1 MEDDYPNE
9 DKKEE
14 KENHKDSESEEE
26 KYNNIIYYDENKNFI
41 KDIYSDSDLFEK
53 NTPGAFILCTNEK
66 SFDLVKN
73 EILNKANTNNNNNRV
88 TFNLIISGNNFEK
101 VINFLNE
108 NKNFDSYIINYCIY
122 SRDKND
128 YSYLKDKYPKLH
140 ENIYRNRKEIIYF
153 ICKTSSKDINPYP
166 IKKVKTFED
175 YEDKYKEK
183 HLKISYFYGDLSPK
197 TYQKYFT
204 LIKELIREEEN
215 SKPDSAIRGF
225 SKFEIKDDI
234 EFLDRLI
241 IREYTSL
248 NYVINLNRWTVDN
261 QLTYYEPIAYFIS
274 RLMYSLNS
282 FASHNN
288 MYCKENQKI
297 LFCGLRIPYTTILQ
311 YERVVGK
318 IIFFPTFI
326 STTEDE
332 KIVINFAGRKQTKLL
347 YQQKFVFSTII
358 YITNLYKNNWVSN
371 AIDIQNESIYMQE
384 KEFVFQPFSFF
395 HVKNVKINISD
406 YTADIYLETIGKK
419 EILEEQI
426 QIGKEIEYNKEENI
440 IQIK

>member
-26 KYNNIIYYDENKNFI
+26 KYNNIIYYDENINFI
-41 KDIYSDSDLFEK
+41 KDIYNDSDLFEK

-73 EILNKANTNNNNNRV
+73 EILNEANTNNNNNRV
-88 TFNLIISGNNFEK
+88 AFNLIISGNNFEK

-128 YSYLKDKYPKLH
+128 YSYLKDKFPKLH
-140 ENIYRNRKEIIYF
+140 VDIYSNKKEIINF

-215 SKPDSAIRGF
+215 SRPDSAIRGF

-248 NYVINLNRWTVDN
+248 NYVI
-261 QLTYYEPIAYFIS
+261 
-274 RLMYSLNS
+274 
-282 FASHNN
+282 
-288 MYCKENQKI
+288 K
-297 LFCGLRIPYTTILQ
+297 
-311 YERVVGK
+311 
-318 IIFFPTFI
+318 
-326 STTEDE
+326 
-332 KIVINFAGRKQTKLL
+332 
-347 YQQKFVFSTII
+347 
-358 YITNLYKNNWVSN
+358 
-371 AIDIQNESIYMQE
+371 
-384 KEFVFQPFSFF
+384 
-395 HVKNVKINISD
+395 
-406 YTADIYLETIGKK
+406 
-419 EILEEQI
+419 
-426 QIGKEIEYNKEENI
+426 
-440 IQIK
+440 

>member
-1 MEDDYPNE
+1 M
-9 DKKEE
+9 
-14 KENHKDSESEEE
+14 
-26 KYNNIIYYDENKNFI
+26 
-41 KDIYSDSDLFEK
+41 
-53 NTPGAFILCTNEK
+53 
-66 SFDLVKN
+66 
-73 EILNKANTNNNNNRV
+73 
-88 TFNLIISGNNFEK
+88 
-101 VINFLNE
+101 
-108 NKNFDSYIINYCIY
+108 
-122 SRDKND
+122 
-128 YSYLKDKYPKLH
+128 
-140 ENIYRNRKEIIYF
+140 
-153 ICKTSSKDINPYP
+153 
-166 IKKVKTFED
+166 
-175 YEDKYKEK
+175 
-183 HLKISYFYGDLSPK
+183 
-197 TYQKYFT
+197 
-204 LIKELIREEEN
+204 
-215 SKPDSAIRGF
+215 
-225 SKFEIKDDI
+225 
-234 EFLDRLI
+234 
-241 IREYTSL
+241 
-248 NYVINLNRWTVDN
+248 
-261 QLTYYEPIAYFIS
+261 TYYEPIAYFIS

-297 LFCGLRIPYTTILQ
+297 LFCGLKIPYTTILQ

-347 YQQKFVFSTII
+347 YQKKFVFSTII

-426 QIGKEIEYNKEENI
+426 QKGKEIEYNKEENI
-440 IQIK
+440 IQIKQ